1 MDTSAWNC
9 ATVINAPEDQWFDR
23 KSYRISAKDLA
34 KTIIAFANS
43 DGGTVALGVHDGKL
57 EGAPTADQISRFR
70 QVGIEQVN
78 PTIRYEFSV
87 LDCADSSGNPAQVC
101 LIDIPASERVH
112 EGTDGTCY
120 LRVGDQSMK
129 LSFDDRLELQYSKG
143 ERQFDSQPLHGA
155 EVSGLDAEALAS
167 YASAIGAGSARAALT
182 GRHLLT
188 RHGDVTVAAELLFG
202 TDPQEYLP
210 NAVIR
215 ILKFDSLRRETGQ
228 RQNIVEDIRIEGTLP
243 TMIRDAVTAV
253 RRLLPRHRRLSDT
266 GEFVWDPVLPED
278 AWLEG
283 IVNAVLHRSYSLA
296 GDHIRVEL
304 FPDRIEITSP
314 GRFPGLADPRHPL
327 SIARFARNPLIA
339 RVAIDLGIGQELGEG
354 IRRIYE
360 EMQAGG
366 FTEPEYRQ
374 TSGTVTLILRAEQAV
389 DPAVMDRLPKHAE
402 DVLGAL
408 RESRTPM
415 GTGDIVNSLSV
426 NRPAVQQALRALR
439 DEGLVEWDGQSP
451 KDPRATWSIP
461 DPLR

>member
-1 MDTSAWNC
+1 
-9 ATVINAPEDQWFDR
+9 
-23 KSYRISAKDLA
+23 
-34 KTIIAFANS
+34 
-43 DGGTVALGVHDGKL
+43 
-57 EGAPTADQISRFR
+57 
-70 QVGIEQVN
+70 
-78 PTIRYEFSV
+78 
-87 LDCADSSGNPAQVC
+87 
-101 LIDIPASERVH
+101 
-112 EGTDGTCY
+112 
-120 LRVGDQSMK
+120 
-129 LSFDDRLELQYSKG
+129 
-143 ERQFDSQPLHGA
+143 
-155 EVSGLDAEALAS
+155 
-167 YASAIGAGSARAALT
+167 
-182 GRHLLT
+182 
-188 RHGDVTVAAELLFG
+188 
-202 TDPQEYLP
+202 
-210 NAVIR
+210 
-215 ILKFDSLRRETGQ
+215 
-228 RQNIVEDIRIEGTLP
+228 
-243 TMIRDAVTAV
+243 MIRDAVTAV

>member
-1 MDTSAWNC
+1 MDTPAWNRT
-9 ATVINAPEDQWFDR
+9 TVISAPEDQWFDR

-43 DGGTVALGVHDGKL
+43 DGGTVAVGVHSGQL
-57 EGAPTADQISRFR
+57 EGTPTADQVSRLR
-70 QVGIEQVN
+70 QVGIEQVS
-78 PTIRYEFSV
+78 PTIRYGFSV
-87 LDCADSSGNPAQVC
+87 LDCTDSSGAPAQVC
-101 LIDIPASERVH
+101 LIDVPASERVH
-112 EGTDGTCY
+112 ESTDGNCY

-143 ERQFDSQPLHGA
+143 ERQFDSQPVRGA
-155 EVSGLDAEALAS
+155 EVSGLSDQALAS
-167 YASAIGAGSARAALT
+167 YASDIGASSAETALS

-188 RHGDVTVAAELLFG
+188 RSGDVTVAAELLFG
-202 TDPQEYLP
+202 TDPQEFFP
-210 NAVIR
+210 NAAIR
-215 ILKFDSLRRETGQ
+215 VLKFDSPRRETGQ
-228 RQNIVEDIRIEGTLP
+228 RQNLVEDVRIEGNLP
-243 TMIRDAVTAV
+243 TMIRDAVTTV
-253 RRLLPRHRRLSDT
+253 RQLLPRRRHLDT
-266 GEFVWDPVLPED
+266 GGEFTWEPVLPED

-389 DPAVMDRLPKHAE
+389 DPVVMDRLPKHADE
-402 DVLGAL
+402 VLGVL
-408 RESRTPM
+408 REARAPM

-426 NRPAVQQALRALR
+426 NRPAVQQALKALR
-439 DEGLVEWDGQSP
+439 DEGLVTWDGRSSR
-451 KDPRATWSIP
+451 DPRATWSTP
-461 DPLR
+461 DPLH